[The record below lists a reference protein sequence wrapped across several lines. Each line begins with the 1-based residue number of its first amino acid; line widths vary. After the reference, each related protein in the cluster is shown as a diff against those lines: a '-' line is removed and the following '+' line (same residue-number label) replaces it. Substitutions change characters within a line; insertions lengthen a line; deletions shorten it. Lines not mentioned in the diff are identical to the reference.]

1 MGGSSRRDGEG
12 SEDNIQ
18 RHYKGEKE
26 GWTVRHDSEFHP
38 GSGLGEAD
46 REGEGGREGTSGTME
61 RGTLLPR
68 VRHSVPDSAPGSHEW
83 GGERV
88 KGTRRQEGEARGA
101 GSDRRDNRD
110 EDDRADTTSTHR

>member
-1 MGGSSRRDGEG
+1 MGGG

-38 GSGLGEAD
+38 GSGSGEAD
-46 REGEGGREGTSGTME
+46 REGEGGREGASGTME

-88 KGTRRQEGEARGA
+88 RGTRMQEGEGRGA

-110 EDDRADTTSTHR
+110 EDDRGIIGTVILPAERLY

>member
-1 MGGSSRRDGEG
+1 MDSQARSLYMLPPSRPT
-12 SEDNIQ
+12 
-18 RHYKGEKE
+18 H
-26 GWTVRHDSEFHP
+26 
-38 GSGLGEAD
+38 
-46 REGEGGREGTSGTME
+46 REGEGGREGTLGTME

-88 KGTRRQEGEARGA
+88 RGTRMQEGEGRGA

-110 EDDRADTTSTHR
+110 EDDRGIIGTVILPAERLY